1 MNKIILVS
9 GSSGMIGKALCLK
22 LEEEGFEVRKLKR
35 SSKGLS
41 ANEFFWNNVREAEI
55 ITGASIK
62 MKEIVRNWLKENKME
77 YFEYVRKDSFLVN
90 Q

>member
-1 MNKIILVS
+1 MKR
-9 GSSGMIGKALCLK
+9 LK
-22 LEEEGFEVRKLKR
+22 TIDLHGVRHLEVEPL
-35 SSKGLS
+35 L

-55 ITGASIK
+55 ITGASVK

>member
-22 LEEEGFEVRKLKR
+22 LEEEGYEVRKLKR

-41 ANEFFWNNVREAEI
+41 TNEFFWNPESSEI
-55 ITGASIK
+55 DMLA
-62 MKEIVRNWLKENKME
+62 
-77 YFEYVRKDSFLVN
+77 FEGVN
-90 Q
+90 TVVHLAGEPIA